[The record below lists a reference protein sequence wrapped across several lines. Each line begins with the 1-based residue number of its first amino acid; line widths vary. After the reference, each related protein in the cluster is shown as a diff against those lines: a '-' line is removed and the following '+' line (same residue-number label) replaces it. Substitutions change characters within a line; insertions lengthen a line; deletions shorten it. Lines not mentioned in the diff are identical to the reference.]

1 MNDYKV
7 GIFTPLYGRPDF
19 ARVVAMQF
27 AFQTRKPDYV
37 AFYQNGNFAS
47 YEWSIVD
54 LNLPYEYNW
63 IHKLGIETNQSN
75 WYGVPL
81 KDLLDNNCDF
91 YCWCDQ
97 DDIYYSNH
105 IEDSVNDLLNN
116 NADIVINEFAGL
128 LKVNKR
134 NFSFANIRFKA
145 HDPGGVSSSMVFNR
159 QFAEELYKDLM
170 VNCETSEHFWA
181 DNVVSKV
188 TMPKF
193 SVYRNNTKMSVT
205 YLCHSGAASSAAW
218 INDLPEA

>member
-1 MNDYKV
+1 M
-7 GIFTPLYGRPDF
+7 
-19 ARVVAMQF
+19 
-27 AFQTRKPDYV
+27 
-37 AFYQNGNFAS
+37 
-47 YEWSIVD
+47 
-54 LNLPYEYNW
+54 
-63 IHKLGIETNQSN
+63 
-75 WYGVPL
+75 
-81 KDLLDNNCDF
+81 
-91 YCWCDQ
+91 
-97 DDIYYSNH
+97 
-105 IEDSVNDLLNN
+105 
-116 NADIVINEFAGL
+116 VINEFAGL

-159 QFAEELYKDLM
+159 KFAEELYKDLM